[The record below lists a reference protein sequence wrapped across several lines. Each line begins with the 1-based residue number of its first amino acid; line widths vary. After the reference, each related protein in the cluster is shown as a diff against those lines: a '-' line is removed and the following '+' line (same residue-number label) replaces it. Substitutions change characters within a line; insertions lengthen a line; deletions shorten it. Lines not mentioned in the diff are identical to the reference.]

1 MAKNI
6 KELCFEFDNKKEEV
20 IKIDNYLHSL
30 EMNTFVLNKEIDDK
44 IKEMN
49 KLKADLKI
57 LKNEILELKEISK
70 QQSLSNSPAEES

>member
-20 IKIDNYLHSL
+20 IKIDNYLRSL
-30 EMNTFVLNKEIDDK
+30 EMNTFVLNKDIDNK

-70 QQSLSNSPAEES
+70 QESSSNSPAEES